1 MRLSARTRTR
11 TRVGAVVV
19 AAALLG
25 SVGSVGAAGAS
36 ADESVGPGAR
46 RSPKRTDV
54 VAAFFPLA
62 YAASVVGGKFVDVT
76 NLTPSGSEP
85 HDLEL
90 TPDSVDA
97 LQDAGLVVVMGK
109 GFQPAVEKVARDR
122 DRGTLRILDRLSI
135 AGGGKPVVR
144 AGDPHVWLDP
154 ILMGRIV
161 DEVRVALTKVD
172 PSHSRAFAANAARL
186 HAELDALDTEF
197 RTGLAHCDRR
207 LLVTSHE
214 AFGYVAT
221 RFGLRQEGITG
232 LSPDAE
238 PSAKRLAEL
247 SDLVDGKGVT
257 TIFTEALVSPKVAE
271 TLAREAGGLRTAVLN
286 PLEGLTD
293 REVERGGDY
302 FSVMRSNLRKIQR
315 GLGCTTA

>member
-1 MRLSARTRTR
+1 MNGSVLVRPAF
-11 TRVGAVVV
+11 GAAVV
-19 AAALLG
+19 AALLLG
-25 SVGSVGAAGAS
+25 SIGVVAGTAA
-36 ADESVGPGAR
+36 AR
-46 RSPKRTDV
+46 PPERTDV

-62 YAASVVGGKFVDVT
+62 YAASMVGGKFVDVT
-76 NLTPSGSEP
+76 NLTPPGVEP

-97 LQDAGLVVVMGK
+97 LQDAGLVVVMGR

-122 DRGTLRILDRLSI
+122 DRGTVEVLDRLSI
-135 AGGGKPVVR
+135 AGAGKPSAR

-172 PSHSRAFAANAARL
+172 PAHAHAFAANAARL
-186 HAELDALDTEF
+186 HAELDGLDTEY
-197 RTGLAHCDRR
+197 RTGLAQCDRY

-214 AFGYVAT
+214 AFGHLAARY
-221 RFGLRQEGITG
+221 GLRQEGITG

-247 SDLVDGKGVT
+247 SDLAHAKGVT
-257 TIFTEALVSPKVAE
+257 TIFTEALVSPRVAQ

-293 REVERGGDY
+293 REVELGGDY

-315 GLGCTTA
+315 GLGCTTP

>member
-1 MRLSARTRTR
+1 MTRAAAVVGFLVVMCV
-11 TRVGAVVV
+11 VGAGGL
-19 AAALLG
+19 APFG
-25 SVGSVGAAGAS
+25 SAGAS
-36 ADESVGPGAR
+36 VGQGT
-46 RSPKRTDV
+46 KRTDV

-62 YAASVVGGKFVDVT
+62 YAASAVGGRLVDVT

-109 GFQPAVEKVARDR
+109 GFQPAVEQVARDR
-122 DRGTLRILDRLSI
+122 DRGTLEILDRLSI
-135 AGGGKPVVR
+135 AGGGTPVVR

-172 PSHSRAFAANAARL
+172 PAHSRAFAANAAQL
-186 HAELDALDTEF
+186 QAELDALDTEY
-197 RTGLAHCDRR
+197 RTGLANCERH
-207 LLVTSHE
+207 LLVTSHD
-214 AFGYVAT
+214 AFGYLAA
-221 RFGLRQEGITG
+221 RYGLRQEGITG

-238 PSAKRLAEL
+238 PSATRLAEL
-247 SDLVDGKGVT
+247 SDLADAKGVT

-271 TLAREAGGLRTAVLN
+271 TLAREAGGLTTAVLN

-293 REVERGGDY
+293 REVDRGDDY
-302 FSVMRSNLRKIQR
+302 FSVMRSNLSKIQR